1 LKKVM
6 KMFDDFSRK
15 IDYLRFSVTDRC
27 NFFCMYCRTKDLCYE
42 RADQLS
48 KGEIFRIVSAF
59 KKLGIQKLRITG
71 GEPFLRDDIF
81 EIIEFAHSIGIEN
94 INITTNGWLDT
105 EKIKKV
111 IKSPLKSV
119 NISLDTLDKKKYRFV
134 TGIDGLDK
142 VLTAIDELRDHKRV
156 KINTVL
162 IRSVN
167 LDEIEDL
174 ISFAKKRNIII
185 RFIELMP
192 IGIANQIF
200 KDEFVSKDE
209 LIKRFKGI
217 KEVSTKEISAAK
229 YYYVEDFDY
238 TVGFISSVSDHFC
251 KTCNKVRVSST
262 GVLYNCLFDKNGL
275 KLRDFLDDEK
285 LLLKKIEDFVKKKKL
300 IRSLKSDMPMFK
312 IGG

>member
-1 LKKVM
+1 M
-6 KMFDDFSRK
+6 YDGFSRK
-15 IDYLRFSVTDRC
+15 IDYLRLSITDRC
-27 NFFCMYCRTKDLCYE
+27 NFFCKYCRAKDYCCE
-42 RADQLS
+42 KTDELS
-48 KGEIFRIVSAF
+48 KEEIFKIISIF
-59 KKLGIQKLRITG
+59 KKLGIEKLRITG

-81 EIIEFAHSIGIEN
+81 EIINFASDKGFKN
-94 INITTNGWLDT
+94 INVTTNGFLDN
-105 EKIKKV
+105 EKVKKV
-111 IKSPLKSV
+111 IKSPFSSI
-119 NISLDTLDKKKYRFV
+119 NISLDTLDRKKFKV
-134 TGIDGLDK
+134 ITGVDGLDM
-142 VLTAIDELRDHKRV
+142 VLKAIDELAQYKKV

-167 LDEIEDL
+167 LNEIEDL
-174 ISFAKKRNIII
+174 VSFAKSKDVII

-200 KDEFVSKDE
+200 EDEFVSKDE
-209 LIKRFKGI
+209 VIKRFKGI
-217 KEVSTKEISAAK
+217 KEVSTKEVSAAK

-275 KLRDFLDDEK
+275 KLRDFLDDED

>member
-1 LKKVM
+1 
-6 KMFDDFSRK
+6 MFDGFSRK
-15 IDYLRFSVTDRC
+15 IDYLRLSVTDKC
-27 NFFCMYCRTKDLCYE
+27 NFYCMYCRKKDLIYNTI
-42 RADQLS
+42 DQLS
-48 KGEIFRIVSAF
+48 KEEIFMIISAF

-71 GEPFLRDDIF
+71 GEPFLRNDIF
-81 EIIEFAHSIGIEN
+81 EIIDFAHSIGIKN

-111 IKSPLKSV
+111 IKSPLKSI
-119 NISLDTLDKKKYRFV
+119 NISLDTLEREKFRYV

-142 VLTAIDELRDHKRV
+142 VLRAIDELKEYKRV

-174 ISFAKKRNIII
+174 ISYAKKSNIII

-200 KDEFVSKDE
+200 EDEFVSKDE
-209 LIKRFKGI
+209 VIKRFKGI
-217 KEVSTKEISAAK
+217 KEVATDKVSTAK

-262 GVLYNCLFDKNGL
+262 GVLYNCLFDTNGL
-275 KLRDFLDDEK
+275 KLRDYLDAEE

-300 IRSLKSDMPMFK
+300 IRSLKSDMPMFR